1 MASYQCEKC
10 GRVFELPDDATSGVC
25 PACATPVSR
34 AAEAPE
40 RVTDPARQA
49 EVYDQAAAL
58 CASATAFGE
67 WETAGKLFQSVGG
80 YRDAET
86 RAADCRER
94 AEEARREA
102 VYQQAKSRQGGDA
115 ARLYAKAELMRS
127 IAGYRDADQ
136 LAADYQRQ
144 ADALAAKDEAVRQ
157 TQEQH
162 KEAEKAQERVR
173 TRHTR
178 RVVGWC
184 VAAGVAV
191 VAVVLLSSLYLWPK
205 HRYNV
210 ALEKYNA
217 GDLAA
222 ASDIWAEIAPFG
234 DTTARLQDVYYRLGR
249 EAEDKKDYRTAA
261 DYLDRA
267 GNYEDAPAQLRQVSG
282 VLYDTAK
289 RELDAGQYA
298 DAQADFAA
306 AGDYADAKAYKHYCR
321 ALRVWNGDDTVDA
334 DKLDVKK
341 AKDVLFETLSGTWT
355 NEQTRKTVTFRGA
368 ELEEMKA
375 KSGRLEWTQ
384 DGVTYEVRVLAADK
398 ITLTGDGALA
408 GNYKKN

>member
-10 GRVFELPDDATSGVC
+10 GRVFELPDDATGGVC

-34 AAEAPE
+34 AAAPIE

-49 EVYDQAAAL
+49 AVYDQAAAL
-58 CASATAFGE
+58 CAAATAFGE
-67 WETAGKLFQSVGG
+67 WETAGKLFESVGD

-94 AEEARREA
+94 AEQARREA

-115 ARLYAKAELMRS
+115 SRLYAKAELMRS

-136 LAADYQRQ
+136 LAADYQQQ

-157 TQEQH
+157 TQEEH
-162 KEAEKAQERVR
+162 MEAEKAQERVR
-173 TRHTR
+173 TSHTR

-184 VAAGVAV
+184 VAAGVVV

-205 HRYNV
+205 HRYNA

-217 GDLAA
+217 GDLEA

-249 EAEDKKDYRTAA
+249 EAEGKKDYRTAA

-267 GNYEDAPAQLRQVSG
+267 GEYEDAPAQLRQVSG

-321 ALRVWNGDDTVDA
+321 ALRVWNGDGTADA

-341 AKDVLFETLSGTWT
+341 AKDVLFEALAGEWT
-355 NEQTRKTVTFRGA
+355 NEQTGKTVTFRSA

-375 KSGRLEWTQ
+375 KSSRLEWTQ
-384 DGVTYEVRVLAADK
+384 DGVTYEVRVLAANK
-398 ITLTGDGALA
+398 MTLTGDGALA
-408 GNYKKN
+408 GNYKKS